1 MGSVSSVMPNFNPAS
16 VTNEIQKLDPRKS
29 PKKAPKPAFWTR
41 NLGLAGVR
49 CFQPKL
55 ERHLEIRHSVIV
67 RKLFAFRLSQL
78 TCLFRPDG
86 EVTRLS
92 GTSSL
97 HEGASLQVSLLAFAV
112 SVDTHVSPVTVVI
125 WLEGEE

>member
-16 VTNEIQKLDPRKS
+16 VTNEICLRQNFNPNGRMFPLGLKLGSVSPQEVPQK
-29 PKKAPKPAFWTR
+29 KPR
-41 NLGLAGVR
+41 NLHFGLLAGVR

-86 EVTRLS
+86 D
-92 GTSSL
+92 
-97 HEGASLQVSLLAFAV
+97 LLA
-112 SVDTHVSPVTVVI
+112 I
-125 WLEGEE
+125 E